1 MLYVHTCSL
10 SSLLNLQSW
19 AFNIPVHHMFIH
31 TCSMISLDQS
41 ATPPYVLARS
51 RIWSGTLPWPK
62 ALPACRDA
70 RLTFQFEWLC
80 FWRFFLNCF
89 VHRSSKPIKTIRT
102 PKDLLAPVPDAQIC
116 LDSASLGFSGRAEP
130 PSPEA
135 FRAGAQDCAVWDPR
149 DPSWRWL
156 PRKVMQNDMLSQHKW
171 I

>member
-1 MLYVHTCSL
+1 
-10 SSLLNLQSW
+10 
-19 AFNIPVHHMFIH
+19 MFIH
-31 TCSMISLDQS
+31 VPYLPYWTCNLGRLIYRYTTCSY
-41 ATPPYVLARS
+41 THV
-51 RIWSGTLPWPK
+51 PWFRWIR
-62 ALPACRDA
+62 AQLLR
-70 RLTFQFEWLC
+70 T
-80 FWRFFLNCF
+80 FWRGHGFDLGHCHDRRPFQPVGMLGWHFNLNGSVSDGFFLNCF

-102 PKDLLAPVPDAQIC
+102 PKDLLAPVPDVQIC